1 MLSFAAVYLLYNN
14 IKLGKQTQS
23 CNLYSTVNT
32 RDTILA
38 RIAKKVIQQF
48 EMDPFGTSEGQ
59 LLEFYHLKTLEP
71 HTSWKQDSSL
81 DFNLEKWQNV
91 SPDADNSYDILKD
104 LLYQQQQTYEREV
117 AMNMNDAAMSNV
129 ADPLNNKMM
138 LPLLNKLHIPQKEK
152 LKYLINTKKF
162 NVKMFL
168 RDIHNKDSFDDLSR
182 SLDILDKTLESQS
195 EELKDLVQN
204 NFTKYVRIKNRLDQI
219 YEQFSMR
226 YTPTT
231 EAIDNNRGQLDV
243 NELGEKVDDAIRAT
257 TLKLKPLLETNRK
270 INNYQA
276 TRNFIEENKEYFNLT
291 KKLKRCLDKKDY
303 SSLILEYSKAK
314 ELHNQLILDAA
325 VTERNES
332 GQIVNRVPKV
342 VDKVW
347 DEVERIVDNYRQ
359 YTWKMLLSPNEEES
373 QSSFLPLIS
382 KLLDL
387 SVEKNPIMAW
397 LTVHLDHFE
406 KQLQDVSNQMLN
418 KIVKAQNNILQ
429 NKVETDSDEQ
439 QTASIKG
446 VDLSYYLSI
455 GHFFHDNTEIKSND
469 ELAFRTLSAF
479 QGLTDSPVVVE
490 MWLLFLRYINSLERL
505 CMKFVEFWEHVQNFL
520 DGVYQITLINDKKKD
535 NILVG
540 DLKTI
545 DGHKQFLQLEKEQIK
560 HLRYRGENFVNML
573 SNQLTLFFMS
583 SQDSLSRGAV
593 ISKETGLPSDYGFT
607 PPMTN
612 GLSCLRYLPKMVEPL
627 LKSVTKLA
635 QLGISSKAL
644 EISRKL
650 VSMITDRSVGAIA
663 ATKLRDTANFYKL
676 EDWKVYETVA
686 EVSKNKLEYGVT
698 QFPEI
703 VRVFQEYS
711 IQTTR
716 DLLFAFEKL
725 PVFNGISIVTY
736 PSKRSLTAVEIQQLI
751 SMEAV
756 LEAILKNAAKDKDNP
771 RNSHTILTLTNLQYI
786 RETTFPQILQYFDEA
801 FEWNLKEKKLEL
813 FSLLSKMESSIFGN
827 YLSDLKI
834 NIRDVLEKKFHEIS
848 WATYTSNSFRANDY
862 VIEVLMLLVTIH
874 SECFRIG
881 PQLIEK
887 VLKETQ
893 IFIAKFLFESFK
905 PYIGNLSS
913 DGLLQVTVDLQFFQ
927 RVLGKL
933 LERDTEVTIT
943 ACLQNCFQN
952 NVERMQRC
960 IKETEPIVSSNLART
975 SIQFAAFR

>member
-1 MLSFAAVYLLYNN
+1 
-14 IKLGKQTQS
+14 
-23 CNLYSTVNT
+23 
-32 RDTILA
+32 
-38 RIAKKVIQQF
+38 
-48 EMDPFGTSEGQ
+48 MDPFGTSEEQ

-81 DFNLEKWQNV
+81 DFNLERWQNV

-152 LKYLINTKKF
+152 LKYLVNTKKF

-231 EAIDNNRGQLDV
+231 EALDNNRGQLDV

-303 SSLILEYSKAK
+303 SSLIIEYSKAK

-325 VTERNES
+325 VTEKNES

-359 YTWKMLLSPNEEES
+359 YTWKMLLSPDEEES
-373 QSSFLPLIS
+373 QNSFLPLIS

-387 SVEKNPIMAW
+387 TVDKNPIMAW

-406 KQLQDVSNQMLN
+406 KRLQDVSSQMLN

-455 GHFFHDNTEIKSND
+455 GRFFHDNTELKSND

-490 MWLLFLRYINSLERL
+490 MWLLFLRYINSLEKL

-560 HLRYRGENFVNML
+560 HLRYRGEHFVNML

-583 SQDSLSRGAV
+583 SQDSLSGGAM

-686 EVSKNKLEYGVT
+686 EANKNKLEYGVT

-801 FEWNLKEKKLEL
+801 FEWNLREKKLEL

-975 SIQFAAFR
+975 SIQFAAFK

>member
-1 MLSFAAVYLLYNN
+1 
-14 IKLGKQTQS
+14 
-23 CNLYSTVNT
+23 
-32 RDTILA
+32 
-38 RIAKKVIQQF
+38 
-48 EMDPFGTSEGQ
+48 MDPFGASEEQ

-71 HTSWKQDSSL
+71 HVSWKQDSSL
-81 DFNLEKWQNV
+81 DLSLEKWQNV

-104 LLYQQQQTYEREV
+104 LLHQQQQTYERE
-117 AMNMNDAAMSNV
+117 AAINMNDAAMSNV
-129 ADPLNNKMM
+129 PDPLNNKMM
-138 LPLLNKLHIPQKEK
+138 LPLLNRLQIPQKEK
-152 LKYLINTKKF
+152 LKYLVNTKKF

-168 RDIHNKDSFDDLSR
+168 KDIHNKDSFEDLSR
-182 SLDILDKTLESQS
+182 SLDILDKTLEGQS

-219 YEQFSMR
+219 YEQFSLR
-226 YTPTT
+226 YTPSDTP
-231 EAIDNNRGQLDV
+231 NNNGGQLNV

-257 TLKLKPLLETNRK
+257 TLKLKPLLETNRR

-276 TRNFIEENKEYFNLT
+276 TRNFIEENKDYFNLT

-303 SSLILEYSKAK
+303 SSLIMEYTKAK

-325 VTERNES
+325 VAEENES

-347 DEVERIVDNYRQ
+347 SEVESVVDNYRQ
-359 YTWKMLLSPNEEES
+359 YTWKTLLSPDEEDS
-373 QSSFLPLIS
+373 QNSFLPLIS

-387 SVEKNPIMAW
+387 TVDKNPIMAW

-406 KQLQDVSNQMLN
+406 KQLQDISTQMLE
-418 KIVKAQNNILQ
+418 KIVKAQRNILK
-429 NKVETDSDEQ
+429 NKPEADSDDHK
-439 QTASIKG
+439 TASIKG
-446 VDLSYYLSI
+446 VDLTYYLSI
-455 GHFFHDNTEIKSND
+455 GQFFHDNTEMKSND
-469 ELAFRTLSAF
+469 EFAYRTLTAF
-479 QGLTDSPVVVE
+479 QGLTDSPVIVE
-490 MWLLFLRYINSLERL
+490 MWLLFLRYVNSLEKL

-545 DGHKQFLQLEKEQIK
+545 DGHKQFLQLESEQIR
-560 HLRYRGENFVNML
+560 HVRQRGEHFMNML
-573 SNQLTLFFMS
+573 SNQLTSFFMS
-583 SQDSLSRGAV
+583 SQDSLAKGTM
-593 ISKETGLPSDYGFT
+593 ITKETGLPSDYGFT
-607 PPMTN
+607 PPNSN

-627 LKSVTKLA
+627 LKSITKLA

-644 EISRKL
+644 DISRKL
-650 VSMITDRSVGAIA
+650 VSIITDRSVAAIA
-663 ATKLRDTANFYKL
+663 ATKLRDTSNFYKL
-676 EDWKVYETVA
+676 EDWKVYETVIDM
-686 EVSKNKLEYGVT
+686 SKNKLEYGVT

-786 RETTFPQILQYFDEA
+786 RETTFPQVLQYFDEA
-801 FEWNLKEKKLEL
+801 FEWNLREKRLEL

-862 VIEVLMLLVTIH
+862 VIEVLMLLITIH

-933 LERDTEVTIT
+933 LERDTEVTVT
-943 ACLQNCFQN
+943 ACLQNCFQS

-960 IKETEPIVSSNLART
+960 IKETEPIVTSNLART
-975 SIQFAAFR
+975 RVQFAAFR

>member
-1 MLSFAAVYLLYNN
+1 
-14 IKLGKQTQS
+14 
-23 CNLYSTVNT
+23 
-32 RDTILA
+32 
-38 RIAKKVIQQF
+38 
-48 EMDPFGTSEGQ
+48 MDPFGTSEEQ

-81 DFNLEKWQNV
+81 DFNLERWQNV

-152 LKYLINTKKF
+152 LKYLVNTKKF

-231 EAIDNNRGQLDV
+231 EALDNNRGQLDV

-303 SSLILEYSKAK
+303 SSLIIEYSKAK

-325 VTERNES
+325 VTEKNES

-359 YTWKMLLSPNEEES
+359 YTWKMLLSPDEEES
-373 QSSFLPLIS
+373 QNSFLPLIS

-387 SVEKNPIMAW
+387 TVDKNPIMAW

-406 KQLQDVSNQMLN
+406 KRLQDVSSQMLN

-455 GHFFHDNTEIKSND
+455 GRFFHDNTELKSND
-469 ELAFRTLSAF
+469 ELVFRTLSAF

-490 MWLLFLRYINSLERL
+490 MWLLFLRYINSLEKL

-560 HLRYRGENFVNML
+560 HLRYRGEHFVNML

-583 SQDSLSRGAV
+583 SQDSLSGGAM

-686 EVSKNKLEYGVT
+686 EANKNKLEYGVT

-801 FEWNLKEKKLEL
+801 FEWNLREKKLEL

-975 SIQFAAFR
+975 SIQFAAFK

>member
-1 MLSFAAVYLLYNN
+1 
-14 IKLGKQTQS
+14 
-23 CNLYSTVNT
+23 
-32 RDTILA
+32 
-38 RIAKKVIQQF
+38 
-48 EMDPFGTSEGQ
+48 MDPFGTSEEQ

-138 LPLLNKLHIPQKEK
+138 LPLLNKLHIAQKEK
-152 LKYLINTKKF
+152 LKYLVNTKKF

-168 RDIHNKDSFDDLSR
+168 RDIHNRDSFDDLSR

-231 EAIDNNRGQLDV
+231 EALDNNRGQLDV

-291 KKLKRCLDKKDY
+291 KKLKRCLDRKDY
-303 SSLILEYSKAK
+303 SSLIIEYSKAK

-325 VTERNES
+325 VTEKNES

-359 YTWKMLLSPNEEES
+359 YTWKMLLSPDEEES
-373 QSSFLPLIS
+373 QNSFLPLIS

-387 SVEKNPIMAW
+387 SVDKNPIMAW
-397 LTVHLDHFE
+397 LTVHLDYFE

-469 ELAFRTLSAF
+469 ELAFRTLTAF

-560 HLRYRGENFVNML
+560 HLRYRGENFVNIL

-583 SQDSLSRGAV
+583 SQDSLSRGAL

-644 EISRKL
+644 EISRKV

-686 EVSKNKLEYGVT
+686 EASKNKLEYGVT

-801 FEWNLKEKKLEL
+801 FEWNLREKKLEL

-960 IKETEPIVSSNLART
+960 IKETEPIVSSNLTRT

>member
-1 MLSFAAVYLLYNN
+1 
-14 IKLGKQTQS
+14 
-23 CNLYSTVNT
+23 
-32 RDTILA
+32 
-38 RIAKKVIQQF
+38 
-48 EMDPFGTSEGQ
+48 MDPFGASEEQ

-81 DFNLEKWQNV
+81 DFNLERWQNV

-152 LKYLINTKKF
+152 LKYLVNTKKF

-168 RDIHNKDSFDDLSR
+168 KDIHNKDSFDDLSR

-231 EAIDNNRGQLDV
+231 EALDNNRGQLDV

-303 SSLILEYSKAK
+303 SSLIIEYSKAK

-325 VTERNES
+325 VTEKNES

-359 YTWKMLLSPNEEES
+359 YTWKMLLSPDEEES
-373 QSSFLPLIS
+373 QNSFLPLIS

-387 SVEKNPIMAW
+387 TVDKNPIMAW

-406 KQLQDVSNQMLN
+406 KRLQDVSSQMLN

-455 GHFFHDNTEIKSND
+455 GRFFHDNTELKSND

-490 MWLLFLRYINSLERL
+490 MWLLFLRYINSLEKL

-560 HLRYRGENFVNML
+560 HLRNRGEHFVNML

-583 SQDSLSRGAV
+583 SQDSLSGGAM

-676 EDWKVYETVA
+676 EDWKVYETVTEA
-686 EVSKNKLEYGVT
+686 NKNKLEYGVT

-801 FEWNLKEKKLEL
+801 FEWNLREKKLEL

-975 SIQFAAFR
+975 SIQFAAFK

>member
-1 MLSFAAVYLLYNN
+1 
-14 IKLGKQTQS
+14 
-23 CNLYSTVNT
+23 
-32 RDTILA
+32 
-38 RIAKKVIQQF
+38 
-48 EMDPFGTSEGQ
+48 MDPFGASEEQ

-81 DFNLEKWQNV
+81 DFNLERWQNV

-152 LKYLINTKKF
+152 LKYLVNTKKF

-168 RDIHNKDSFDDLSR
+168 KDIHNKDSFDDLSR

-231 EAIDNNRGQLDV
+231 EALDNNRGQLDV

-303 SSLILEYSKAK
+303 SSLIIEYSKAK

-325 VTERNES
+325 VTEKNES

-359 YTWKMLLSPNEEES
+359 YTWKMLLSPDEEES
-373 QSSFLPLIS
+373 QNSFLPLIS

-387 SVEKNPIMAW
+387 TVDKNPIMAW

-406 KQLQDVSNQMLN
+406 KRLQDVSSQMLN

-455 GHFFHDNTEIKSND
+455 GRFFHDNTELKSND

-490 MWLLFLRYINSLERL
+490 MWLLFLRYINSLEKL

-560 HLRYRGENFVNML
+560 HLRNRGEHFVNML

-583 SQDSLSRGAV
+583 SQDSLSGGAM

-676 EDWKVYETVA
+676 EDWKVYETVTEA
-686 EVSKNKLEYGVT
+686 NKNKLEYGVT

-801 FEWNLKEKKLEL
+801 FEWNLREKKLEL

-848 WATYTSNSFRANDY
+848 WATYTSNSFRAHDY

-975 SIQFAAFR
+975 SIQFAAFK

>member
-1 MLSFAAVYLLYNN
+1 
-14 IKLGKQTQS
+14 
-23 CNLYSTVNT
+23 
-32 RDTILA
+32 
-38 RIAKKVIQQF
+38 
-48 EMDPFGTSEGQ
+48 MDPFGTSEGQ

>member
-1 MLSFAAVYLLYNN
+1 
-14 IKLGKQTQS
+14 
-23 CNLYSTVNT
+23 
-32 RDTILA
+32 
-38 RIAKKVIQQF
+38 
-48 EMDPFGTSEGQ
+48 MDPFGASEEQ

-81 DFNLEKWQNV
+81 DFNLERWQNV

-152 LKYLINTKKF
+152 LKYLVNTKKF

-168 RDIHNKDSFDDLSR
+168 KDIHNKDSFDDLSR

-231 EAIDNNRGQLDV
+231 EALDNNRGQLDV

-303 SSLILEYSKAK
+303 SSLIIEYSKAK
-314 ELHNQLILDAA
+314 ELHNHLILDAA
-325 VTERNES
+325 VTEKNES

-359 YTWKMLLSPNEEES
+359 YTWKMLLSPDEEES
-373 QSSFLPLIS
+373 QNSFLPLIS

-387 SVEKNPIMAW
+387 TVDKNPIMAW

-406 KQLQDVSNQMLN
+406 KRLQDVSSQMLN

-455 GHFFHDNTEIKSND
+455 GRFFHDNTELKSND

-490 MWLLFLRYINSLERL
+490 MWLLFLRYINSLEKL

-560 HLRYRGENFVNML
+560 HLRNRGEHFVNML

-583 SQDSLSRGAV
+583 SQDSLSGGAM

-676 EDWKVYETVA
+676 EDWKVYETVTEA
-686 EVSKNKLEYGVT
+686 NKNKLEYGVT

-801 FEWNLKEKKLEL
+801 FEWNLREKKLEL

-975 SIQFAAFR
+975 SIQFAAFK